1 MGELRSN
8 LWRHAVAWVLII
20 FTALP
25 IYVVIATSF
34 DPSGG
39 LATSTLFPTRFSL
52 DNYAMLFENTEALPF
67 WSWIKNSVLISGAAA
82 IFSVMIGAGSAF
94 AFSRLR
100 FRGRKIGMQA
110 LLLVQVFPS
119 ILALSAL
126 YVLVQTLSDVFEPL
140 ATYPL
145 LALFLLYLGGAMGI
159 NAWLLKGFLDT
170 IPMELDESARV
181 DGASVSQVYW
191 LIFLPLAAPVL
202 AVVAL
207 LSFIGTFNEFV
218 LASLFLQDPDSLTVA
233 VGLQRFIAG
242 QRGEDWGPFAAGS
255 IIASVPL
262 VILFLSLQKY
272 IVGGLTAGSVKG

>member
-1 MGELRSN
+1 MGEFRSN
-8 LWRHAVAWVLII
+8 IWRHAVAWSLMI

-39 LATSTLFPTRFSL
+39 LATSNLFPTRFSL
-52 DNYAMLFENTEALPF
+52 DNYSLLFENTEELPF
-67 WSWIKNSVLISGAAA
+67 WSWIKNSVMIAGASAV
-82 IFSVMIGAGSAF
+82 FSVMIGAGSAF

-126 YVLVQTLSDVFEPL
+126 YVLVQTLSAVFEPL
-140 ATYPL
+140 STYPI

-255 IIASVPL
+255 VVASVPL
-262 VILFLSLQKY
+262 VVLFLSLQKY